1 MSRLGEGVELE
12 GLPELGGKKR
22 REVPLEREQPRG
34 VVRGK
39 AAGVGGWCLTRE
51 DGLGVGQ

>member
-1 MSRLGEGVELE
+1 MGLE

-34 VVRGK
+34 AVRGEV
-39 AAGVGGWCLTRE
+39 AGVGVEG
-51 DGLGVGQ
+51 GV